1 MVAFKARPS
10 QWRFPHPYEMHAR
23 EMYTREVHIYA
34 YETRCTP
41 MRHLLMRCTRVRYT
55 LVKCTP
61 KRCTPMRYPHMRC
74 TPPVL
79 NSGKYTGCRSCQI
92 VKSPDALNRPLAETS
107 ILAAAA
113 PQPGG
118 FPNNPIANF
127 GVTCQRTLSGR
138 QFHFCQHIPAEVVAF
153 CKKLAYVLLQVTP
166 DKGHRG

>member
-1 MVAFKARPS
+1 MHAYETSTYEVHAGEIYARKMHTQEMHAHEIPA
-10 QWRFPHPYEMHAR
+10 YEMH
-23 EMYTREVHIYA
+23 T
-34 YETRCTP
+34 
-41 MRHLLMRCTRVRYT
+41 
-55 LVKCTP
+55 
-61 KRCTPMRYPHMRC
+61 
-74 TPPVL
+74 PVL
-79 NSGKYTGCRSCQI
+79 NSGKYTGCRSQI
-92 VKSPDALNRPLAETS
+92 AKSPDVLNRPLAETS

-153 CKKLAYVLLQVTP
+153 CKKLAYVLLQVTH